1 MSLLIIGNT
10 VIDLIFPEVKRLAC
24 WPQHTEF
31 TKDNLVLLKTSPIIT
46 VGGNGANAAYVA
58 ARCGAEVK
66 LHSNIGDDAFGT
78 IARDWLEEAGCEVAA
93 GPPALRTATN
103 VTIANPNLQRATYF
117 YPGATP
123 QLPSPSVNATSVLIA
138 GWPHPAIRL
147 SAQRLKLWRSRG
159 IRTALDVGPFIKT
172 TPSLKSLAPQL
183 DHLDLLIT
191 NDHELL
197 ELTECL
203 NIRTAMTTLRQ
214 SFAADV
220 VVKRGADGVSWYPHS
235 SAQARH
241 TTGLKIKAVNT
252 VGAGDTFNGALLT
265 ALDRGERMTS
275 ALQIANTT
283 AASVVGSTRGVLG
296 VRIPK

>member
-10 VIDLIFPEVKRLAC
+10 VIDLIFPKVKRLAG

-31 TKDNLVLLKTSPIIT
+31 TDDNLVLLKSAPIIT

-58 ARCGAEVK
+58 ARCGAKVE
-66 LHSNIGDDAFGT
+66 LHSNIGNDAFGT
-78 IARDWLEEAGCEVAA
+78 IARNWLEEVGCDVVAA
-93 GPPALRTATN
+93 PRARRTATN
-103 VTIANPNLQRATYF
+103 VTIANANLQRATYF

-123 QLPSPSVNATSVLIA
+123 QLPAPAINATSVLIA
-138 GWPHPAIRL
+138 GWPHPAMRT
-147 SAQRLKLWRSRG
+147 SAQRLELWRARG
-159 IRTALDVGPFIKT
+159 IRTALDVGPFLKT
-172 TPSLKSLAPQL
+172 TPTLTSLAPQL

-197 ELTECL
+197 GLTNRP
-203 NIRTAMTTLRQ
+203 NIRAAMTALRQ
-214 SFAADV
+214 KFAADV

-235 SAQARH
+235 SARARH
-241 TTGLKIKAVNT
+241 IPGLKIKTVNT

-265 ALDRGERMTS
+265 ALDHGKRMTT
-275 ALQIANTT
+275 ALQIANAT
-283 AASVVGSTRGVLG
+283 AASVVASTRGVLG